1 MSILE
6 YLNRKDKLTNTRFI
20 ITPEGK
26 GLFIE
31 DGIPFTRDEFRRKYP
46 TPASLVLNNGANCDK
61 TKSFL
66 GAD

>member
-31 DGIPFTRDEFRRKYP
+31 DGIPFTREEFRHKYP
-46 TPASLVLNNGANCDK
+46 LPLSLISHNGDNCDK
-61 TKSFL
+61 TKSYL
-66 GAD
+66 STE